1 MSLDPPSRLNSHRIR
16 LLPFDYNVVYEP
28 GKTTPCDYG
37 SRHPSKQEFTEAEIE
52 EWCIDEGRDIYV
64 NRLLEESLPQA
75 LRLEDLK
82 SHTAN
87 DSDLQKLLVFVR
99 TRDERSCRK
108 KLPEFHGIFKEL
120 SEIDGLVV
128 RGHQIV
134 VPKTLQADSIGLA
147 HEGHQFCDKTLQLLR
162 QTCWFPRMHQAVE
175 NYISSCLACN
185 ASSSHNDTVPL
196 EPNFLPDRPW
206 QMLHADFKGPI
217 GNSYYLHIIIDQFSK
232 YPEVDIVTSTS
243 FKKLRPILDR
253 VMATHGIPES
263 VTSDNGPPY
272 PGDEM
277 EQYAA
282 EKGFA
287 LTPVSP
293 NDPQGNGFAENFVK
307 QMCKMVHT
315 SVVEGK
321 DPKQELYNY
330 LLQYRATPHTST
342 GLSPAEML
350 FGRKI
355 QTKLP
360 QIFVKEEPDH
370 IKKARKKHD
379 ENKMIQK
386 KHFDKKKRAKSKEVK
401 IGDKVLIRQ
410 RKTTVNPPFD
420 PKPFTVTG
428 VENNAVSMNR
438 QDGASRLRD
447 KNQIKVLKKRPK
459 HLIPSWQRGNNAPA
473 TDYRNLE
480 IEGKNDTSND
490 SVSDASVDRDH
501 NNLFQ
506 LDQAMEARMQALL
519 EPIAEESEEADQ
531 EALFALDDNVE
542 ARMQALLE
550 AASGARD
557 TADPEP
563 TAPGRVTRSHG
574 RNLQW
579 NSVMNDKNVIVEGDQ

>member
-1 MSLDPPSRLNSHRIR
+1 
-16 LLPFDYNVVYEP
+16 
-28 GKTTPCDYG
+28 
-37 SRHPSKQEFTEAEIE
+37 
-52 EWCIDEGRDIYV
+52 
-64 NRLLEESLPQA
+64 
-75 LRLEDLK
+75 
-82 SHTAN
+82 
-87 DSDLQKLLVFVR
+87 
-99 TRDERSCRK
+99 
-108 KLPEFHGIFKEL
+108 
-120 SEIDGLVV
+120 
-128 RGHQIV
+128 
-134 VPKTLQADSIGLA
+134 
-147 HEGHQFCDKTLQLLR
+147 
-162 QTCWFPRMHQAVE
+162 
-175 NYISSCLACN
+175 
-185 ASSSHNDTVPL
+185 
-196 EPNFLPDRPW
+196 
-206 QMLHADFKGPI
+206 
-217 GNSYYLHIIIDQFSK
+217 
-232 YPEVDIVTSTS
+232 
-243 FKKLRPILDR
+243 
-253 VMATHGIPES
+253 
-263 VTSDNGPPY
+263 
-272 PGDEM
+272 
-277 EQYAA
+277 
-282 EKGFA
+282 
-287 LTPVSP
+287 
-293 NDPQGNGFAENFVK
+293 
-307 QMCKMVHT
+307 
-315 SVVEGK
+315 
-321 DPKQELYNY
+321 
-330 LLQYRATPHTST
+330 
-342 GLSPAEML
+342 
-350 FGRKI
+350 
-355 QTKLP
+355 
-360 QIFVKEEPDH
+360 
-370 IKKARKKHD
+370 
-379 ENKMIQK
+379 MIQK